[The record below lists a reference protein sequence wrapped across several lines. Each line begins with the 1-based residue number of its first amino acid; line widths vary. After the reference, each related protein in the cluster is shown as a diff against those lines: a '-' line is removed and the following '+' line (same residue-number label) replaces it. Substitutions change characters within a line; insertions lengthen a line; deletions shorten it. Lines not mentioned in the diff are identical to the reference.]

1 MTVTGG
7 SLANPSFT
15 HVLSEANQTQKASDW
30 KQLLKKDQL
39 TAMEMMQEA
48 AFTELINK
56 KSLEELQRLENI
68 NMNHLIGRRE
78 RFAPDELIVKFRQR
92 VTE

>member
-1 MTVTGG
+1 
-7 SLANPSFT
+7 
-15 HVLSEANQTQKASDW
+15 
-30 KQLLKKDQL
+30 
-39 TAMEMMQEA
+39 MMQEA